1 MQGMQGSSAN
11 PLRRTMAYVA
21 PSPQPGAGN
30 DYKLGRRLDRG
41 GPDEVFEAFHASQP
55 GRLAIKLARRA
66 MTAPPQAAEAF
77 RRETALVARL
87 RHPHAVQV
95 VEIGRLAAG
104 VPFVVMEFLPGQTLR
119 AHLGRRGPVPAVEA
133 VPWLKAMAGA
143 LSAAHASGA
152 VHGGLRPSKVFLMEA
167 AGYDRGF
174 VKILDFGAWHL
185 GMGSGRGPD
194 GEVATYTAPELAHA
208 MGVGRPEVLD
218 PRTDQYSLAAIAYR
232 LLAARDVAPGD
243 PRPLSSICA
252 CDPLV
257 EAAVMRGLAR
267 HPHQRWES
275 VQAFATAFEQA
286 ALSALPVLTQTVSRN
301 QVVAAASMERQA
313 DDPGP
318 TPPPAAIRMTA
329 SAPAAMPASAPEDE
343 LTDELSQKFFAEGE
357 AQQAAHT
364 VPQAVYRGQQQPNHP
379 SMRRAMAF
387 EPTEAV
393 SSARVPTGRRPAYRQ
408 ADEDQDLQISLEK
421 LERVPRRRWPGRLLL
436 LIVLVG
442 GAAAFWRSDLPY
454 SAEVR
459 DWVGQRVTLPDLL
472 KR

>member
-1 MQGMQGSSAN
+1 MQGSSAN

-21 PSPQPGAGN
+21 PSSPPAGAGS

-87 RHPHAVQV
+87 RHPHTVQV

-119 AHLGRRGPVPAVEA
+119 SHLGRRGPVPAVEA

-143 LSAAHASGA
+143 LSAAHAAGS

-185 GMGSGRGPD
+185 GMGAGRGPD

-218 PRTDQYSLAAIAYR
+218 PRSDQYSLAAIAYR
-232 LLAARDVAPGD
+232 LLAGRDVAPGD
-243 PRPLSSICA
+243 ARPLSSICP

-275 VQAFATAFEQA
+275 VQAFVTAFEQA

-301 QVVAAASMERQA
+301 QVVAAKEMEEY
-313 DDPGP
+313 DPGP
-318 TPPPAAIRMTA
+318 TPPPAAAPRMTA
-329 SAPAAMPASAPEDE
+329 PTPAAMPAAAPEDE

-357 AQQAAHT
+357 AQSAGQT
-364 VPQAVYRGQQQPNHP
+364 VPQQVYRAQQPNHP

-393 SSARVPTGRRPAYRQ
+393 STARVTTGRMRAYRQ

-454 SAEVR
+454 SAEAR
-459 DWVGQRVTLPDLL
+459 AWVGERVELPAFL